1 MDDSGNNHI
10 YLALID
16 AEKKIA
22 NDHTT
27 IKMHRKSDASRQ
39 ASKVLMLPWCVM
51 NELQFYESQWKV
63 IRDACNQKTDTPKLQ
78 EFRLADA
85 RV

>member
-10 YLALID
+10 YLALVD

-27 IKMHRKSDASRQ
+27 IRCSERAMPVARQQRFDAAVVRH
-39 ASKVLMLPWCVM
+39 
-51 NELQFYESQWKV
+51 E
-63 IRDACNQKTDTPKLQ
+63 
-78 EFRLADA
+78 
-85 RV
+85 

>member
-10 YLALID
+10 YLALVD

-39 ASKVLMLPWCVM
+39 AAKV
-51 NELQFYESQWKV
+51 
-63 IRDACNQKTDTPKLQ
+63 
-78 EFRLADA
+78 
-85 RV
+85 